1 MRDGASTE
9 ETRLTM
15 TTIANG
21 SVVSFDYTLRDGAGS
36 VIDSSQGGTP
46 MVYLHGH
53 GNIVAGLEEALHGKT
68 AGTNLK
74 VTVKPEDG
82 YGEWREELVMKVARA
97 RLPKSPEPKVGLE
110 LQGVGPGGEP
120 LHLRVIAIE
129 GDTISLDAN
138 HPLAGQELHFD
149 VSVQAVRPASEEEL
163 AHGHVHG
170 HGGAHH

>member
-1 MRDGASTE
+1 
-9 ETRLTM
+9 M

-21 SVVSFDYTLRDGAGS
+21 SVVAFEYTLRDGAGA
-36 VIDSSQGGTP
+36 VIDSSQGGAP
-46 MVYLHGH
+46 MVYLHGS

-68 AGTNLK
+68 AGAHLK

-82 YGEWREELVMKVARA
+82 YGEWREEMVMKVARG
-97 RLPKSPEPKVGLE
+97 RLPKNPEPKVGLE

-129 GDTISLDAN
+129 GDLISLDAN

-149 VSVQAVRPASEEEL
+149 VSVQTVREASEEEL

>member
-1 MRDGASTE
+1 
-9 ETRLTM
+9 M
-15 TTIANG
+15 TTIAND
-21 SVVSFDYTLRDGAGS
+21 SVVAFDYTLRDGAGA
-36 VIDSSQGGTP
+36 VIDSSQGGSP

-68 AGTNLK
+68 AGASLK

-82 YGEWREELVMKVARA
+82 YGEWREELVMKVARS

-129 GDTISLDAN
+129 GDQISLDAN
-138 HPLAGQELHFD
+138 HPLAGQELHFE
-149 VSVQAVRPASEEEL
+149 VSIQTVRAASEEEL

>member
-1 MRDGASTE
+1 
-9 ETRLTM
+9 M

-21 SVVSFDYTLRDGAGS
+21 SVVAFEYTLRDGAGA
-36 VIDSSQGGTP
+36 VIDSSQGGAP
-46 MVYLHGH
+46 MVYLHGN

-68 AGTNLK
+68 AGAHLK

-82 YGEWREELVMKVARA
+82 YGEWREEMVMKVARG
-97 RLPKSPEPKVGLE
+97 RLPKNPEPKVGLE

-129 GDTISLDAN
+129 GDMISLDAN

-149 VSVQAVRPASEEEL
+149 VSVQTVREASEEEL

>member
-1 MRDGASTE
+1 MERVEAGDWRLVVRKPPGAQGQGSYTGE
-9 ETRLTM
+9 LT
-15 TTIANG
+15 
-21 SVVSFDYTLRDGAGS
+21 VLLD
-36 VIDSSQGGTP
+36 
-46 MVYLHGH
+46 
-53 GNIVAGLEEALHGKT
+53 E
-68 AGTNLK
+68 
-74 VTVKPEDG
+74 
-82 YGEWREELVMKVARA
+82 
-97 RLPKSPEPKVGLE
+97 
-110 LQGVGPGGEP
+110 GGEP

>member
-1 MRDGASTE
+1 MRDGASIE

-36 VIDSSQGGTP
+36 VIDSSQGGAP

-53 GNIVAGLEEALHGKT
+53 GNIVAGREGGHPRKT
-68 AGTNLK
+68 PRTNPG
-74 VTVKPEDG
+74 VTGEPEDG
-82 YGEWREELVMKVARA
+82 SGEWREELVMKVARA

-149 VSVQAVRPASEEEL
+149 VSVQEVRPASEEEL